1 VTSSL
6 THPLLDAVDLKFH
19 SPSYKTYRPHEYT
32 TCFSFFI
39 GIDLFFLVKFQKDV
53 MQHILKRARSFFAKS
68 SQRFAE
74 IIYVPSPTGSH
85 DVGDQYLGDAAS
97 TYVEHKDFPD
107 SARLPFRGV
116 VMFKRK

>member
-1 VTSSL
+1 MNT
-6 THPLLDAVDLKFH
+6 PLAFLF
-19 SPSYKTYRPHEYT
+19 YRNRLI
-32 TCFSFFI
+32 FS
-39 GIDLFFLVKFQKDV
+39 VKLQKVV

-116 VMFKRK
+116 VLSKRK

>member
-1 VTSSL
+1 L
-6 THPLLDAVDLKFH
+6 QF
-19 SPSYKTYRPHEYT
+19 
-32 TCFSFFI
+32 FFI
-39 GIDLFFLVKFQKDV
+39 GIYLFFLVKFQEDV
-53 MQHILKRARSFFAKS
+53 MEHILTRARSFFVKS

-107 SARLPFRGV
+107 SARLPYRGV
-116 VMFKRK
+116 VLFKRK

>member
-1 VTSSL
+1 
-6 THPLLDAVDLKFH
+6 
-19 SPSYKTYRPHEYT
+19 
-32 TCFSFFI
+32 
-39 GIDLFFLVKFQKDV
+39 

-85 DVGDQYLGDAAS
+85 DVRDQYLGDAAS
-97 TYVEHKDFPD
+97 TYVEHKNFPD

>member
-1 VTSSL
+1 MNT
-6 THPLLDAVDLKFH
+6 PLAFLF
-19 SPSYKTYRPHEYT
+19 YRNRLI
-32 TCFSFFI
+32 FSVE
-39 GIDLFFLVKFQKDV
+39 LQKVV

-116 VMFKRK
+116 VLSKRK

>member
-1 VTSSL
+1 VLLILNRQKIPRHTKL
-6 THPLLDAVDLKFH
+6 VGPMNTPLAFLF
-19 SPSYKTYRPHEYT
+19 YRDRL
-32 TCFSFFI
+32 I
-39 GIDLFFLVKFQKDV
+39 FLVKFQEDV
-53 MQHILKRARSFFAKS
+53 MQHFLKLARSFFAKS

-107 SARLPFRGV
+107 AARLPFRGV
-116 VMFKRK
+116 VLSKRK